1 MRLTSYFFDIT
12 TKLIDSFTQVCYPLT
27 RFFDRQ
33 LFAGVFTK
41 TKCGGHAK
49 VFDTIREDIYSVFD
63 RDPAARSVLEII
75 FCYPGLHVVWFY
87 RIAHWFW
94 TREFYFLGRL
104 TSHLGRFLTGIEIHP
119 GAQIGKKFFIDHGMG
134 VVIGETAEIGDNVT
148 LYHGVTLGGV
158 TWDKVK
164 RHPTIGDNVVIGSGA
179 KVLGPFTV
187 GSGAKIGSNSVVVKE
202 VPQNSSVVGIP
213 GRVVMQQEPKVEE
226 KRPDLEHGKMP
237 DPEAKA
243 ISCLFDQIRALEKK
257 VEGLTDKLEK
267 AEPKPAIKVA
277 AKTSSLATKVPA
289 KVTVKARATVKRKST
304 SRSATAKPPAVKPGG
319 KVTSSART
327 RKVEKNEA

>member
-1 MRLTSYFFDIT
+1 LPVFLQ
-12 TKLIDSFTQVCYPLT
+12 K
-27 RFFDRQ
+27 
-33 LFAGVFTK
+33 AGS
-41 TKCGGHAK
+41 GGQANM
-49 VFDTIREDIYSVFD
+49 FNTIREDIYSVFD

-75 FCYPGLHVVWFY
+75 FCYPGLHAVWFY

-94 TREFYFLGRL
+94 TRNLYFLGRF
-104 TSHLGRFLTGIEIHP
+104 TSHMGRFLTGIEIHP

-164 RHPTIGDNVVIGSGA
+164 RHPTVGDNVVIGSGA

-187 GSGAKIGSNSVVVKE
+187 GKGAKIGSNSVVVKE
-202 VPQNSSVVGIP
+202 VPPSATVVGIP
-213 GRVVMQQEPKVEE
+213 GRVVMQEEPKVEE
-226 KRPDLEHGKMP
+226 ARPDLEHGKLP

-257 VEGLTDKLEK
+257 VEMLTEQLDQAGSRAAVPPSAKRRGTK
-267 AEPKPAIKVA
+267 RSPTAGTGAGVDKVA
-277 AKTSSLATKVPA
+277 GSEQKERP
-289 KVTVKARATVKRKST
+289 RR
-304 SRSATAKPPAVKPGG
+304 
-319 KVTSSART
+319 
-327 RKVEKNEA
+327 